1 MAVNEPVGTVVR
13 PKWEQVALV
22 DLLDRVLATG
32 VVVTGDITLSIA
44 GIDLVYVS
52 LNAVLSSVRT
62 GGPGPIALPA
72 DAITKATP

>member
-1 MAVNEPVGTVVR
+1 MTMTETAGTAVR
-13 PKWEQVALV
+13 PAWEQMALV

-32 VVVTGDITLSIA
+32 VVVTGEITLSIA

-62 GGPGPIALPA
+62 GGPGPIAIPA
-72 DAITKATP
+72 DAVLEATP